1 VIDVE
6 HISKH
11 FGPHRAVSDVSFHV
25 ERGEI
30 LGFLGP
36 NGAGKTT
43 TMRILS
49 GLYPPSAGTAKV
61 AGLDVFEHSLEVRK
75 KIGYLPENV
84 PLYGEMTVNGFLGF
98 AAETKGVDRSRRTT
112 EVGRAVETCGL
123 ESVAHRYIKKLSKGY
138 RQRVGLAQALVGDP
152 DVLILD
158 EPTIGL
164 DPRQI
169 NEIRSVIKGF
179 AGRKT
184 VILSTHILPEVS
196 MTCGRVVIINQGR
209 VVAEDTPANLQA
221 GQAGVETIRVQAAAG
236 AEELAALCLAVDGVS
251 KAFPAGDDG
260 AVVVEA
266 TRDVR
271 PQLARSVIDA
281 GLDLLEIARLTATL
295 EDVFLNLITQ
305 ESGDGHDQR
314 LAGL

>member
-138 RQRVGLAQALVGDP
+138 RQRVGLDQALVGDP

>member
-1 VIDVE
+1 
-6 HISKH
+6 
-11 FGPHRAVSDVSFHV
+11 
-25 ERGEI
+25 
-30 LGFLGP
+30 
-36 NGAGKTT
+36 
-43 TMRILS
+43 
-49 GLYPPSAGTAKV
+49 
-61 AGLDVFEHSLEVRK
+61 
-75 KIGYLPENV
+75 
-84 PLYGEMTVNGFLGF
+84 
-98 AAETKGVDRSRRTT
+98 
-112 EVGRAVETCGL
+112 
-123 ESVAHRYIKKLSKGY
+123 
-138 RQRVGLAQALVGDP
+138 
-152 DVLILD
+152 
-158 EPTIGL
+158 
-164 DPRQI
+164 
-169 NEIRSVIKGF
+169 
-179 AGRKT
+179 
-184 VILSTHILPEVS
+184 
-196 MTCGRVVIINQGR
+196 